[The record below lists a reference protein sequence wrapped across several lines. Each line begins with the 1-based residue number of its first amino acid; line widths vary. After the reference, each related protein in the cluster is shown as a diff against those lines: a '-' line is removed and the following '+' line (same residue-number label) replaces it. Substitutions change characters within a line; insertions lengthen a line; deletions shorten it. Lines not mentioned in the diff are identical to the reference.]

1 MVGAMLGTLIQ
12 ARHSS
17 LQVEVANMAEEITV
31 KADRNQ
37 PYPRPQLRGPT
48 PLQTGLLYGAGGAAI
63 GGPFG
68 LLAGLFAGILHKRTQ
83 ESYLDRV
90 ARDTYNTRSEYK
102 NIDDTI
108 SQELEIADPDEA
120 RILKDA
126 QRTAAVGW
134 QMLESG
140 DERGRELIAQ
150 AHETARGVMNADI
163 QARKAEQ
170 AAQFNTQRGLITSS
184 APALRDQ
191 YSGVINQARQVDSLS
206 QRVLSLTA
214 DPGFDPNKPFNRAVI
229 ADMIQVGGGMF
240 RDNPEGFWAGLA
252 AGGAGTI
259 VGSIAQGVD
268 VLMDTEKFKLTRE
281 DFNRLALNAR
291 KVAQQYGAQRLQEIA
306 AQAEGLDAFAR
317 QVGAIPENYSLRD
330 YVSGGVSELQ
340 VAPAI
345 SIPNIAPTDTK
356 QPSAAVR
363 SAPQWQPRTSGPP
376 RRTRQQ
382 LQAEPLQVLTPQ
394 DDWARQMLGIQT
406 SGRRRPTN

>member
-1 MVGAMLGTLIQ
+1 
-12 ARHSS
+12 
-17 LQVEVANMAEEITV
+17 MAEEITV
-31 KADRNQ
+31 QADRNQ
-37 PYPRPQLRGPT
+37 PFPRPQLRGPSS
-48 PLQTGLLYGAGGAAI
+48 LQTGLLYGAGGAAI

-68 LLAGLFAGILHKRTQ
+68 LLAGLFAGILHKRAK

-90 ARDTYNTRSEYK
+90 ARDTYNTRAEYQ
-102 NIDDTI
+102 NIDNTI

-126 QRTAAVGW
+126 QSTAAVGW
-134 QMLESG
+134 QMLQSG

-170 AAQFNTQRGLITSS
+170 AAQFNTQRGLITSA

-191 YSGVINQARQVDSLS
+191 YSGVINQTRQLDSIS

-214 DPGFDPNKPFNRAVI
+214 DSGFDPNKPFNRAVI
-229 ADMIQVGGGMF
+229 AEMISVGGGMF
-240 RDNPEGFWAGLA
+240 RDNPEGFWAA
-252 AGGAGTI
+252 MAQGGAGTI

-291 KVAQQYGAQRLQEIA
+291 KVAQMYGNQRLQEIA

-340 VAPAI
+340 VAPEI
-345 SIPNIAPTDTK
+345 SIPNIAPVDTK

-382 LQAEPLQVLTPQ
+382 LQAPELQVLTPQ
-394 DDWARQMLGIQT
+394 DDWARQLLGVPT

>member
-1 MVGAMLGTLIQ
+1 
-12 ARHSS
+12 
-17 LQVEVANMAEEITV
+17 MAEEITV
-31 KADRNQ
+31 QADRNKA
-37 PYPRPQLRGPT
+37 YPRPQPQGLS
-48 PLQTGLLYGAGGAAI
+48 PLQAGLLYAAGGAAI
-63 GGPFG
+63 GGPIG
-68 LLAGLFAGILHKRTQ
+68 LLAGLGAGILAKRGK

-90 ARDTYNTRSEYK
+90 ARDTYNTRAEYQ
-102 NIDDTI
+102 NIDNTL

-126 QRTAAVGW
+126 RNTAAVGW
-134 QMLESG
+134 QMLQSG
-140 DERGRELIAQ
+140 DERGRDLIMQ

-170 AAQFNTQRGLITSS
+170 AAQFNTQRGLITSA

-191 YSGVINQARQVDSLS
+191 YSGVINQTRQLDSIS

-214 DPGFDPNKPFNRAVI
+214 DSGFDPNKPFNRAVI
-229 ADMIQVGGGMF
+229 AEMISVGGGMF
-240 RDNPEGFWAGLA
+240 RDNPEGFWAA
-252 AGGAGTI
+252 MAQGGAGTI

-291 KVAQQYGAQRLQEIA
+291 KVAQMYGSQRLQEIA
-306 AQAEGLDAFAR
+306 AQAEGLDNFAR

-340 VAPAI
+340 IAPEI
-345 SIPNIAPTDTK
+345 SIPNIAPIDTK

-382 LQAEPLQVLTPQ
+382 LQAPELQVLTPQ
-394 DDWARQMLGIQT
+394 DDWARQLLGVPT

>member
-1 MVGAMLGTLIQ
+1 
-12 ARHSS
+12 
-17 LQVEVANMAEEITV
+17 MAEEITV
-31 KADRNQ
+31 QADRNKA
-37 PYPRPQLRGPT
+37 YPRPQPQGLT
-48 PLQTGLLYGAGGAAI
+48 PLQTGLLYAAGGAAI

-68 LLAGLFAGILHKRTQ
+68 LLAGLGAGIIAKRGR

-90 ARDTYNTRSEYK
+90 ARDMYNTRAEYD
-102 NIDDTI
+102 NISNTL
-108 SQELEIADPDEA
+108 SQEIEIADPDEA

-126 QRTAAVGW
+126 QSTAAVGW
-134 QMLESG
+134 QMLQSG

-170 AAQFNTQRGLITSS
+170 AAQFNTQRGLITSA

-191 YSGVINQARQVDSLS
+191 YSGVITQTRQLDSIS

-214 DPGFDPNKPFNRAVI
+214 DSNFDPNKPFNRAVI
-229 ADMIQVGGGMF
+229 AEMISVGGGMF
-240 RDNPEGFWAGLA
+240 KDNPEGFWGAMA

-291 KVAQQYGAQRLQEIA
+291 KVAQMYGNQRLQEIA
-306 AQAEGLDAFAR
+306 AQAEGLDNFAR

-330 YVSGGVSELQ
+330 YVSGGVTELQ

-345 SIPNIAPTDTK
+345 SIPNIAPVDTK

-394 DDWARQMLGIQT
+394 DDWARQLLGVPT